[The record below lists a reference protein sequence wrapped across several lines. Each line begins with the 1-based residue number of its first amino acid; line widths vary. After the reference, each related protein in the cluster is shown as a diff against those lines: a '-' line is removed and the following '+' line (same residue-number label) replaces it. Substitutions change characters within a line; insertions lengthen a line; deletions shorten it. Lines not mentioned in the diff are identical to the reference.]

1 MSLKE
6 SDSVLSLFSFRIP
19 RMRRSILTSLSEEP
33 DDEASSS
40 DKDVYDATRPA
51 RTTFSIFLF
60 LASSVRREKERYFL
74 SVKSRYRPPVLPRS
88 AYRGIE
94 RKDRGQSK
102 LGWGREPQSLGC
114 SPNPTRERTG
124 GNRSMGNVR
133 VSSQGSFLVV
143 DHRVGSFIGSRA
155 GAQGSW
161 YYPGAKNP
169 GVPPPYRMLS
179 HRQRLEK
186 HGRATCRET
195 CTCGSGRGPRY
206 TVLICVGP
214 RNSSE
219 IVMAQ
224 KQIWSGIPLFPVL
237 VMFFISRLAETNRA
251 PFDLPEAE
259 AESVAGYNVEYA
271 RDAILNSSLLAE
283 ANVPGSRGLILTE
296 TRGGSLPTSK
306 YSILGKPKKV
316 SAPTRALLKRPLT
329 IDRVLAL

>member
-1 MSLKE
+1 
-6 SDSVLSLFSFRIP
+6 
-19 RMRRSILTSLSEEP
+19 MRRSILTSLSEEP

-60 LASSVRREKERYFL
+60 LASSVRREKREIL
-74 SVKSRYRPPVLPRS
+74 SISQKQIPPPPCSHGWAALSAQGPGHKGPGTIQVRRTPEVTAMSRNLTHGPKRRANTRTSAIGVLRDINQGNKSGAYDDAARFHFVEVPGRGKGCSQIKMRRDGRSEAAAGLHLGWEWLSPHASFDESTPVQSPPRS
-88 AYRGIE
+88 GSA
-94 RKDRGQSK
+94 SK
-102 LGWGREPQSLGC
+102 STDEPHAGKLA
-114 SPNPTRERTG
+114 
-124 GNRSMGNVR
+124 R
-133 VSSQGSFLVV
+133 VVL
-143 DHRVGSFIGSRA
+143 A
-155 GAQGSW
+155 GD
-161 YYPGAKNP
+161 
-169 GVPPPYRMLS
+169 
-179 HRQRLEK
+179 
-186 HGRATCRET
+186 
-195 CTCGSGRGPRY
+195 PRY

-306 YSILGKPKKV
+306 I
-316 SAPTRALLKRPLT
+316 RF
-329 IDRVLAL
+329 